1 MNKPFIVIAFA
12 FILLV
17 PSTVFSQASD
27 RITLLDNFGTFE
39 KGESIF
45 VFGSLANVLPDAFL
59 IMQIIN
65 PNGDLCQIQQLVPL
79 SNGLF
84 ITEPIPLKGK
94 VCAITGEYEIRIF
107 YGDYSTQS
115 YFSVSNSIYAE
126 PTGSEYFDL
135 AVQLVSDKIN
145 SIGEKTNENLDDYST
160 KLQSI
165 SDSVSSITILE
176 LEELYIDLWESYL
189 IEDELFEIKPSFR
202 TSVTSA
208 LDSTSKLVEDGKMS
222 FDVAQSI
229 DRVIFSSIFYYE
241 IGDTNTGVDKLN
253 DVFVSLTN
261 VDPIKVEAHKAL
273 SFQELE
279 ETLLNLMTKNFSLM
293 SRDVKEELA
302 FIFARGTGPVYS
314 AELNDLVELLTQS
327 RYLDI
332 ISRKDSP
339 LFNLV
344 QNEWETTKS
353 SLMNKDTI
361 EKLLEPKD
369 KVAKLYETALLLRE
383 LENVDRFI
391 ASDAENNSEL
401 ANLIKPEWDNLASDL
416 ELATSIDNILDA
428 ELEIKNMKRVIDASS
443 RISKAVEIS
452 KSINIDSELV
462 DGWETLLLQVEDAA
476 SIDEIL
482 EIVSEF
488 DASMNELREKRSPIS
503 ILKFEYET
511 MKNKAEI
518 QADQKNLFTI
528 NNALKILNTAEQ
540 MAAGNPSVSRID
552 RIEVLLT
559 WASEIAPQIQ
569 DELNS
574 YSKDVYKIRASDILQ
589 RAKSIENLIEVGLV
603 NNRFLPG
610 YEDFTEDMKER
621 INIARNLVVQNDLDS
636 ADIMVRDLFSEWR
649 QVSTAYADKPLGSDV
664 GYSVN
669 ELKRI
674 EYRKQLDFL
683 SATVSNFYNADFAPY
698 SDEFV
703 AMTDD
708 ASELIDYGNFI
719 DAESQ
724 ISEIRHYL
732 AEHLPLKNDNII
744 YDISYD
750 LENDIWILEGFVNK
764 PDGLWKKGM
773 RQDLYVTV
781 YEASGEV
788 HSNLEF
794 TDTKHG
800 KFFTQWHAPTEPGLY
815 VVMLQYMDHKTSQ
828 LVNVEERIVR
838 EYGTTELDGTELAR
852 EYEELENFIEVFGE
866 TNYGKH
872 ESKFDPV
879 LEDIKTGLANRDST
893 EVKDDLSELKQLIE
907 RYLPVRSKSAVIE
920 VYMEQD
926 TLYLSGAIVKPYINF
941 REDIFIDIFDQK
953 GERIDE
959 IALKDTPAGKFNQVL
974 SKPYEPG
981 MYVAQLWYHDLMV
994 SDFFHVR

>member
-1 MNKPFIVIAFA
+1 DLGVDCGIAYYLTGDEDYAQLAADILSAYTQALAPMNANTADDGQDGILFPTHTLEGTRVMQRLPLIYDFVYPFIQDTANNKVYDAISSGVGDSIPFDFDAAQQYFEKQVVNVIAKGSGHVNNWDVYEAEVAYYALMCINDSTTQDSLFNQLYNVDNTRQSA
-12 FILLV
+12 TTTIL
-17 PSTVFSQASD
+17 STFTDGLWPESGNYSITTSEVMLRTMNVID
-27 RITLLDNFGTFE
+27 RWKPALDIMDDNKHLLEGTFKYADWE
-39 KGESIF
+39 
-45 VFGSLANVLPDAFL
+45 L
-59 IMQIIN
+59 
-65 PNGDLCQIQQLVPL
+65 PNGGFVR
-79 SNGLF
+79 F
-84 ITEPIPLKGK
+84 
-94 VCAITGEYEIRIF
+94 
-107 YGDYSTQS
+107 GDSHRY
-115 YFSVSNSIYAE
+115 
-126 PTGSEYFDL
+126 
-135 AVQLVSDKIN
+135 
-145 SIGEKTNENLDDYST
+145 
-160 KLQSI
+160 
-165 SDSVSSITILE
+165 
-176 LEELYIDLWESYL
+176 
-189 IEDELFEIKPSFR
+189 
-202 TSVTSA
+202 
-208 LDSTSKLVEDGKMS
+208 
-222 FDVAQSI
+222 
-229 DRVIFSSIFYYE
+229 
-241 IGDTNTGVDKLN
+241 
-253 DVFVSLTN
+253 
-261 VDPIKVEAHKAL
+261 
-273 SFQELE
+273 
-279 ETLLNLMTKNFSLM
+279 
-293 SRDVKEELA
+293 
-302 FIFARGTGPVYS
+302 
-314 AELNDLVELLTQS
+314 LNDLSWMYTQALALSDRKNYPEKEAFGKLLKAELAKSGGRDYSWTDPNTQYIAPLRLLWGVDLDAFQTENIDYQVTSIAVEQGIVTQ
-327 RYLDI
+327 RNYFGADTLNYGLMAMTGGAGHGHLHAQGIDMELYGHGYTMGVDAGEEND
-332 ISRKDSP
+332 RDSP
-339 LFNLV
+339 LHTNYRRV
-344 QNEWETTKS
+344 YAGHNTVIVNGTSWATGGW
-353 SLMNKDTI
+353 KDI
-361 EKLLEPKD
+361 EQD
-369 KVAKLYETALLLRE
+369 C
-383 LENVDRFI
+383 
-391 ASDAENNSEL
+391 S
-401 ANLIKPEWDNLASDL
+401 
-416 ELATSIDNILDA
+416 
-428 ELEIKNMKRVIDASS
+428 
-443 RISKAVEIS
+443 
-452 KSINIDSELV
+452 
-462 DGWETLLLQVEDAA
+462 A

-559 WASEIAPQIQ
+559 WASEIAPEIK
-569 DELNS
+569 DELDS
-574 YSKDVYKIRASDILQ
+574 YSKDAYKIRASDILQ

-664 GYSVN
+664 GYSAD

-781 YEASGEV
+781 YEASGEI

>member
-1 MNKPFIVIAFA
+1 MKQPLAVAF
-12 FILLV
+12 FSLILLM
-17 PSTVFSQASD
+17 PAYANAQNFD
-27 RITLLDNFGTFE
+27 RISLLDNFGAFD
-39 KGESIF
+39 KGEQLF
-45 VFGSLANVLPDAFL
+45 VFGSLANIFPDAFL
-59 IMQIIN
+59 ILQIIN
-65 PNGDLCQIQQLVPL
+65 PNGDLCQIQQLTPL
-79 SNGLF
+79 SNGIF
-84 ITEPIPLKGK
+84 ITESIPLKGK
-94 VCAITGEYEIRIF
+94 ICGIQGEYEIKIY
-107 YGDYSTQS
+107 YGDYSKQS
-115 YFSVSNSIYAE
+115 TFTVSSSTYQELN
-126 PTGSEYFDL
+126 GSKYLDL
-135 AVQLVSDKIN
+135 AIDLVSEKIN
-145 SIGEKTNENLDDYST
+145 SIQENTGANLDQFSDRLDSIISSPST
-160 KLQSI
+160 NT
-165 SDSVSSITILE
+165 ITE
-176 LEELYIDLWESYL
+176 LEELYVDLWESYF
-189 IEDELFEIKPSFR
+189 IEDELFDIKPSFR
-202 TSVTSA
+202 ISVTSA

-253 DVFVSLTN
+253 DVFVALVN

-279 ETLLNLMTKNFSLM
+279 ETLLNLMTKNYSLLN
-293 SRDVKEELA
+293 SSVKEELA
-302 FIFARGTGPVYS
+302 FIFARGTGPIYS

-332 ISRKDSP
+332 ISRKDSS

-391 ASDAENNSEL
+391 TSDAENNSIL
-401 ANLIKPEWDNLASDL
+401 ANLIKPEWDSLASDL
-416 ELATSIDNILDA
+416 EFAISTDDILAA

-462 DGWETLLLQVEDAA
+462 DGWETLLLQVEATA

-482 EIVSEF
+482 KIVSEF

-511 MKNKAEI
+511 MKTKAEI

-559 WASEIAPQIQ
+559 WASEIAPEIK
-569 DELNS
+569 DELDS
-574 YSKDVYKIRASDILQ
+574 YSKDAYKIRASDILQ
-589 RAKSIENLIEVGLV
+589 RAKSIENLIDLGLI

-610 YEDFTEDMKER
+610 YNDFTDSMKER
-621 INIARNLVVQNDLDS
+621 VNIARNLVVQNDLDG

-649 QVSTAYADKPLGSDV
+649 QVSTAYADDPLGSDV
-664 GYSVN
+664 GYSAD

-674 EYRKQLDFL
+674 EYRKQLDYL

-732 AEHLPLKNDNII
+732 DEHLPLKNDNII

-764 PDGLWKKGM
+764 PDGLWKKGL
-773 RQDLYVTV
+773 RQNLYVTV

-788 HSNLEF
+788 HSTLKF

-800 KFFTQWHAPTEPGLY
+800 RFFTQWRAPTEPGLY

-838 EYGTTELDGTELAR
+838 EYSTTELDGAELSR

-879 LEDIKTGLANRDST
+879 LEDIKTGLANRDSE
-893 EVKDDLSELKQLIE
+893 EVMDDLSELKRLIE

-926 TLYLSGAIVKPYINF
+926 TLYLSGSIVKPYINF

-974 SKPYEPG
+974 SK
-981 MYVAQLWYHDLMV
+981 
-994 SDFFHVR
+994 